1 MTGTGRLAGKCAIVT
16 GGASGIGLAAAQLF
30 AREGARV
37 VIADLAGAEEAAAE
51 IARGVAAAGGAAA
64 GITVDVT
71 SEDDV
76 ARMAEAAG
84 ERIDVLYANAGIE
97 GAGAAHDL
105 ERAAW
110 ERVIAVNLTGVWLSV
125 RAVLPAMMRT
135 GGSIVTQSS
144 TAGLVGVAGLAAY
157 SAAKGGVIA
166 LTRQLAV
173 EYGRHGI
180 RANAICP
187 GTVWTP
193 LVERTLAERGLDA
206 EEAMASA
213 GRGYPLKRFGTP
225 EEVAAFA
232 LFLASDESAWIT
244 GGAFAADGGYT
255 AR

>member
-1 MTGTGRLAGKCAIVT
+1 MGRVEGKVVVVT
-16 GGASGIGLAAAQLF
+16 GAAGGQGAAEARAL
-30 AREGARV
+30 AREGATV
-37 VIADLAGAEEAAAE
+37 VATDLHEQDPRLGDGIAYRRL
-51 IARGVAAAGGAAA
+51 
-64 GITVDVT
+64 
-71 SEDDV
+71 DV
-76 ARMAEAAG
+76 ARAEDWSMLG
-84 ERIDVLYANAGIE
+84 TWLRDTHGRVDGLVNNAGIPFR
-97 GAGAAHDL
+97 
-105 ERAAW
+105 ERLAQVAIADW
-110 ERVIAVNLTGVWLSV
+110 DRVIGVNLTGVWLSV